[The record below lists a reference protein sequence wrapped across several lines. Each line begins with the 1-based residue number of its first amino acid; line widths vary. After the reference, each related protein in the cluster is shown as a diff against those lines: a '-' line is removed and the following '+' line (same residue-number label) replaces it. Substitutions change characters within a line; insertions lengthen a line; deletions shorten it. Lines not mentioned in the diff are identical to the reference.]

1 MSDFSSGYFALQEVQ
16 WVRGQKFHLEAN
28 LDNQC
33 VQIIEVRMMEVLLV
47 RGQQF
52 HLEDNLD
59 NQCVQ
64 IIEVRMMEVLCRQ
77 WTTTVCIY
85 VSIASPFLEES
96 WHIVL
101 KYYEKH
107 SYLHALQAKV
117 TIHF

>member
-16 WVRGQKFHLEAN
+16 WVRGQHFHLEAN

-33 VQIIEVRMMEVLLV
+33 VQIIEVLMMEVL
-47 RGQQF
+47 
-52 HLEDNLD
+52 
-59 NQCVQ
+59 
-64 IIEVRMMEVLCRQ
+64 LCRQ

-107 SYLHALQAKV
+107 SYLHALQAKG